1 MLISAV
7 AIPDDTEDELVPE
20 VVLVQQTNFFAAVFH
35 EVDALI
41 EMECVDDGEVFSGN
55 LEMQHLQQTMVER
68 ALAVR
73 LLSIFKNNY
82 NCE

>member
-1 MLISAV
+1 
-7 AIPDDTEDELVPE
+7 
-20 VVLVQQTNFFAAVFH
+20 
-35 EVDALI
+35 VDALI